1 MLLIFLLL
9 IALLGAVAGALTGN
23 WAMLAAAAIAMAAAM
38 ARLNSAGGR
47 SELHAVQRLTNRILG
62 SHWQIV
68 FGAGL
73 LLAGGAAYVA
83 AVYGD
88 PNPAAIAL
96 WLTSI
101 LLVLVSGVLHDRKS
115 HLWHRLATAIQFD
128 RYDWLAMIVLT
139 ATALLLRIY
148 QLDASLPAIHGD
160 EGEKGMYARLA
171 LFGPGGERGESPL
184 PYFRTAF
191 LDHPTLFH
199 FVQAGALALFG
210 NTMYSLKLLSAI
222 VGALCTPLIYIIGRV
237 GWGRAAGLTAAWL
250 LAVSH
255 LHIQYSR
262 IALNNIETVWFVIFF
277 VALLLLIDVLGE
289 IKRSDARTGQT
300 MTTEKSSTDEQD
312 AVLGDE
318 VLTHHPPIT
327 SPESTDRRLTLFVLL
342 GLTVGLSQYFYY
354 GSRLLP
360 VLTAPL
366 LLLLWQAK
374 RATVR
379 DLVVVGL
386 SAIAVYLPLLYFYT
400 QNLPAFLNRSRG
412 VSVFSQEGIQHTLG
426 AGAVWPNDWQKLLL
440 HQIQENVGFFIR
452 SGDRSA
458 FYMPEIPAFD
468 LVTVALFWL
477 GLGVLASQWRRFPA
491 QTVLMWL
498 LLGVLLGGV
507 ATVDSPNAP
516 RLIVAVPAVFVIAGA
531 VIQQLYDML
540 PAVRLQRQRWVAA
553 TAMILL
559 CVVTF
564 QINFIAYFDH
574 YARFQ
579 PFRVR
584 EALSQFIAE
593 HAATHRSVLIGAPNL
608 YVNHGAI
615 RFIAEGS
622 TRSDLFSVDEFP
634 SQRETAAA
642 AGQGVLL
649 IATGEHL
656 NELEIIR
663 QQHLGGE
670 FGEYIEKPD
679 QIGFAY
685 YLLPSP

>member
-1 MLLIFLLL
+1 MLLILLL
-9 IALLGAVAGALTGN
+9 LTALFCAVVGALTGN
-23 WAMLAAAAIAMAAAM
+23 WMMLVAAAVMMAAAM

-47 SELHAVQRLTNRILG
+47 KDLQAVQRLTGRVLG

-73 LLAGGAAYVA
+73 LSAGSAAYVA

-88 PNPAAIAL
+88 PNPAAIVL
-96 WLTSI
+96 WLSSI
-101 LLVLVSGVLHDRKS
+101 LLFLVSGLLHDRKS
-115 HLWHRLATAIQFD
+115 HLWRRLLIAAHLD
-128 RYDWLAMIVLT
+128 RYDWLAMAILT
-139 ATALLLRIY
+139 AAALLLRIY
-148 QLDASLPAIHGD
+148 QLDAGLPAIHGD
-160 EGEKGMYARLA
+160 EGEMGMYARLA
-171 LFGPGGERGESPL
+171 LFGPGGERGELPL

-199 FVQAGALALFG
+199 FVQAAALALFG

-237 GWGRAAGLTAAWL
+237 GWGRAAGLSAAWL

-262 IALNNIETVWFVIFF
+262 IALNNIETVWFVILF
-277 VALLLLIDVLGE
+277 VALLLLIDLLGD
-289 IKRSDARTGQT
+289 IKRGDAKTGPT
-300 MTTEKSSTDEQD
+300 MTSEMPSTDKQD
-312 AVLGDE
+312 AVLNDE
-318 VLTHHPPIT
+318 VLTHQPSNT
-327 SPESTDRRLTLFVLL
+327 SSESTDRRLTLFVLL

-360 VLTAPL
+360 VLAAPL
-366 LLLLWQAK
+366 LLLLWRAK
-374 RATVR
+374 RASMR
-379 DLVVVGL
+379 DLMVAGL
-386 SAIAVYLPLLYFYT
+386 SAIAVYLPLLHFYT

-412 VSVFSQEGIQHTLG
+412 VGVFSQEAIQHALG
-426 AGAVWPNDWQKLLL
+426 ADAVWPDDWQKLLL
-440 HQIQENVGFFIR
+440 HQIQENVGFFVR

-468 LVTVALFWL
+468 LVTIAFFWL

-491 QTVLMWL
+491 QAVLMWL

-507 ATVDSPNAP
+507 TTVDPPNAP
-516 RLIVAVPAVFVIAGA
+516 RLIVAAPAVFVIAGA
-531 VIQQLYDML
+531 AIQQLYDML
-540 PAVRLQRQRWVAA
+540 PAVWLQRQQWVAA
-553 TAMILL
+553 AAMLL
-559 CVVTF
+559 LFIVTF

-574 YARFQ
+574 YARLQ
-579 PFRVR
+579 PFRTR
-584 EALSQFIAE
+584 EVLSHLIAE
-593 HAATHRSVLIGAPNL
+593 HAATHRSVLMGAPNL
-608 YVNHGAI
+608 YANHGAI

-622 TRSDLFSVDEFP
+622 NRSDLFSVDEFP
-634 SQRETAAA
+634 SQMEAAA
-642 AGQGVLL
+642 AARQDILL

-656 NELEIIR
+656 DEMEIIR
-663 QQHLGGE
+663 QQHPGGE
-670 FGEYIEKPD
+670 FGEYFEKPD